1 MQRLILGFGNI
12 LRGEDGFGVDAIT
25 LLQKETLEN
34 TTLQSAF
41 GLTPEMALDLL
52 AYSHIVFI
60 DTAFSSCHAY
70 TLACS
75 LENSKEVSLSHHIS
89 VFHLIDILNTLYQHY
104 PSFEIFSMLGNH
116 FESIN
121 DSIAYTKALQQ
132 TVDFLIQY
140 S

>member
-89 VFHLIDILNTLYQHY
+89 VFHLMDILNTLYQHY
-104 PSFEIFSMLGNH
+104 PSFEIFSMLGNN
-116 FESIN
+116 FEAVTN
-121 DSIAYTKALQQ
+121 KTAYYQALEKTTQ
-132 TVDFLIQY
+132 FLTHY
-140 S
+140 

>member
-60 DTAFSSCHAY
+60 DTAFSPCHAY

-89 VFHLIDILNTLYQHY
+89 VFHLMDILNTLYQHY
-104 PSFEIFSMLGNH
+104 PSFEIFSMLGNN
-116 FESIN
+116 FEAVTN
-121 DSIAYTKALQQ
+121 KTAYYQALEKTTQ
-132 TVDFLIQY
+132 FLTHY
-140 S
+140 

>member
-1 MQRLILGFGNI
+1 MKQVIIGYGNT
-12 LRGEDGFGVDAIT
+12 LRGDDGFGVDAIT

-60 DTAFSSCHAY
+60 DTAFSPCHAY

-89 VFHLIDILNTLYQHY
+89 VFHLMDILNTLYQHY
-104 PSFEIFSMLGNH
+104 PSFEIFSMLGNN
-116 FESIN
+116 FEAVTN
-121 DSIAYTKALQQ
+121 KTAYYQALEKTTQ
-132 TVDFLIQY
+132 FLTHY
-140 S
+140 

>member
-1 MQRLILGFGNI
+1 MQRLILGFGNT
-12 LRGEDGFGVDAIT
+12 LRGEDAFGVDAIT

-89 VFHLIDILNTLYQHY
+89 VFHLMDILNTLYQHY
-104 PSFEIFSMLGNH
+104 PTFEIFSMLGNN
-116 FESIN
+116 FETISN
-121 DSIAYTKALQQ
+121 KIAYHEALEKTTQ
-132 TVDFLIQY
+132 FLMHY
-140 S
+140 